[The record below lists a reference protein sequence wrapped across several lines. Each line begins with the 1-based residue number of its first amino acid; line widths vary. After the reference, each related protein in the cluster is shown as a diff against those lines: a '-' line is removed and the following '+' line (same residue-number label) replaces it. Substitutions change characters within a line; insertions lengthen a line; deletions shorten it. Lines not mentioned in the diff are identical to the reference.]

1 MGVLVDDLLL
11 LARLDQGRPLER
23 APVDVAG
30 LVAVAVEAARAI
42 DPERPIDFDADGP
55 ADAPGDEGRLRQ
67 VFDNLLDNARVHTP
81 PGTAVH
87 VRVWSAG
94 DAVVVSVRD
103 DGPGLSSEEEAKAF
117 ERFYRGDPVR
127 SRSTGGAGLGLS
139 IAGAI
144 VEAHGGTVT
153 ASSEEG
159 SGALFEVR
167 LPTRDDG
174 GLDTG
179 A

>member
-1 MGVLVDDLLL
+1 
-11 LARLDQGRPLER
+11 
-23 APVDVAG
+23 
-30 LVAVAVEAARAI
+30 
-42 DPERPIDFDADGP
+42 
-55 ADAPGDEGRLRQ
+55 
-67 VFDNLLDNARVHTP
+67 
-81 PGTAVH
+81 
-87 VRVWSAG
+87 
-94 DAVVVSVRD
+94 VRD
-103 DGPGLSSEEEAKAF
+103 EGPGLSSEEEAKAF

-153 ASSEEG
+153 ASSETG

-167 LPTRDDG
+167 LPASADG
-174 GLDTG
+174 GAQIG